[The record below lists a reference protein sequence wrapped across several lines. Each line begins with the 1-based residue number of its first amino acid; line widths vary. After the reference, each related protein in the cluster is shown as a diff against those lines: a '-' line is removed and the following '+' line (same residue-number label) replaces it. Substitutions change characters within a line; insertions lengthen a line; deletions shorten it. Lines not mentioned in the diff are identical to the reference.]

1 MRRWGWVCV
10 LGLMLA
16 ACKEDKAPEAPD
28 AGPVET
34 GPSALTEQEP
44 NERPDQALDLTR
56 NSTVSAEL
64 TAQPNKADEDW
75 YRLAP
80 SSPRIVEVT
89 VSGLPGGDIT
99 FEVYDRDRNRLV
111 GVNSEGAGKP
121 ERFPNLYVDGER
133 FIRVVPARKGVGGAY
148 TLDVRMRVPEDGEE
162 REPNDRAV
170 DAVNLPLGQTVTAF
184 LGHAGDEDWYRIE
197 LPDPTQAMS
206 GEGAAPSGNGDGSA
220 PSAPQGLGAP
230 GANGSPEDGTG
241 GFPGPQQ
248 GAGGPDSQHGL
259 GNTGAG
265 NFNGQPAMGNTG
277 TGSPDGQQGMG
288 RTGPG
293 SLSGSHGLGS
303 AGAGSLNGQQG
314 AGTTGV
320 GGPDSQ
326 HGLGNTGA
334 GSLAGQG
341 DPGEWRE
348 GMDGQEGR
356 SPSGE
361 GAAVFGR
368 EEAPPS
374 PTVEGTFAGSEPPPT
389 GGEVVGA
396 AIARALALD
405 AGTPPVP
412 PEPPSVALKIELTGV
427 DGVRPELSVLSAAE
441 APLFSLRGKEGE
453 TLSLRNIG
461 VRANDRVVYVVVKT
475 SWVGTGKDA
484 RRTFNATMPYTLT
497 VSQEEAGASAELEP
511 NDELHKATPVT
522 AGGYREG
529 FLAPRGDVDHFVLKT
544 SEPVLAKVE
553 LAGVERLDLVLSMV
567 EPPEE
572 DAGKEKVLLRA
583 NDGAIKEPERL
594 NNVACNGACYF
605 RVEGASRKVDGKWVK
620 DFENAEQ
627 PYRITITTVP
637 DNGSEEREPNNSVD
651 RAQDLTLGQPVRGT
665 VYPVKDT
672 DYFRLDLSDRPVRT
686 PIRATLLG
694 ILKVDVGLYLH
705 RVQPDGKLSLVQT
718 ADRAKGDQAES
729 IRYSA
734 EPGVYVFEVRDA
746 RNRESNFQDSYQ
758 LTVEESE

>member
-1 MRRWGWVCV
+1 MRRWGWACV

-16 ACKEDKAPEAPD
+16 GCKEDKAPEAPD

-34 GPSALTEQEP
+34 GPAALTEKEP
-44 NERPDQALDLTR
+44 NDRPDQALDITR

-80 SSPRIVEVT
+80 GAARIADVT

-99 FEVYDRDRNRLV
+99 LEVYDRDRNRLV
-111 GVNSEGAGKP
+111 GINSEGEGKP
-121 ERFPNLYVDGER
+121 ERFPNLYVENER
-133 FIRVVPARKGVGGAY
+133 FIRVVPTRKGVGGAY
-148 TLDVRMRVPEDGEE
+148 TLEVRMRAPEDGEE

-170 DAVNLPLGQTVTAF
+170 DAVSLTLGQTVTAF

-197 LPDPTQAMS
+197 LPDPTQPSNEGDAAPGQGGTPENPSPFGDSPSQDTPPQGAGAAPQGMGGTQPGTGGTALPS
-206 GEGAAPSGNGDGSA
+206 GQDTAEGGDLAARQGMGNPGARDGHGLPGERQDLGGAGFDAEEGAAPRNLDAEGT
-220 PSAPQGLGAP
+220 
-230 GANGSPEDGTG
+230 SP
-241 GFPGPQQ
+241 
-248 GAGGPDSQHGL
+248 
-259 GNTGAG
+259 
-265 NFNGQPAMGNTG
+265 
-277 TGSPDGQQGMG
+277 
-288 RTGPG
+288 
-293 SLSGSHGLGS
+293 
-303 AGAGSLNGQQG
+303 
-314 AGTTGV
+314 
-320 GGPDSQ
+320 
-326 HGLGNTGA
+326 
-334 GSLAGQG
+334 GQG
-341 DPGEWRE
+341 DG
-348 GMDGQEGR
+348 DG
-356 SPSGE
+356 
-361 GAAVFGR
+361 FGR
-368 EEAPPS
+368 AEPPS
-374 PTVEGTFAGSEPPPT
+374 PTQEGTFAGSEPPPV
-389 GGEVVGA
+389 GSEAVGA
-396 AIARALALD
+396 AIARALD
-405 AGTPPVP
+405 AGTPAVP

-441 APLFSLRGKEGE
+441 APLFTLRGKEGE

-461 VRANDRVVYVVVKT
+461 VRATDRVVYVVVKT
-475 SWVGTGKDA
+475 SWVGTGKEA
-484 RRTFNATMPYTLT
+484 RRTFNTTMPYTLT

-511 NDELHKATPVT
+511 NDELHKATTIT

-529 FLAPRGDVDHFVLKT
+529 FLAPKGDVDHFVLKT
-544 SEPVLAKVE
+544 AEPVLAKVE
-553 LAGVERLDLVLSMV
+553 LTGVERLDLVLSMV
-567 EPPEE
+567 EPPEGE
-572 DAGKEKVLLRA
+572 SGKETVLLRA

-627 PYRITITTVP
+627 PYRITVTTVP
-637 DNGSEEREPNNSVD
+637 DNGSEEREPNNTAD

-672 DYFRLDLSDRPVRT
+672 DFFRLDLSDRPVRT

-718 ADRAKGDQAES
+718 ADRAKGDQPES

-734 EPGVYVFEVRDA
+734 EPGVYLFEVRDA